1 MLPVAQ
7 MCVKVS
13 GILLRMFLNE
23 IHGISILFE
32 GKALNMYREVTPKL
46 LLSSNDFFKKTF
58 L

>member
-1 MLPVAQ
+1 
-7 MCVKVS
+7 
-13 GILLRMFLNE
+13 MFLNE